1 MTARNLPVV
10 VPDAVVAPEQAARL
24 EGPPLHRRLGRIA
37 ALGAVTRWGAGERP
51 PLAVAGVPHGAVAL
65 VAWWC
70 AQELGATVLA
80 VVADPELCWGE
91 SQPWLADGDPPPLLF
106 PAPDTLPFDRV
117 PPGDEVL
124 RFRLR
129 TLLALRSPRPQV
141 VVTSLPALLRPTL
154 APAWLA
160 EHSRR
165 IERGSELELDR
176 VVAHLL
182 ALGYRREA
190 VVAAPG
196 TFARRGGILD
206 VFPLLDRRPW
216 RAEWFGERVEGLWHV
231 DPESQAS
238 AGRIEAV
245 ELSPAR
251 EIPLDPPSLARA
263 RGRLSGAPAP
273 TLRADVAERWARD
286 LAALGTGG
294 LGEGAEALAPLLLD
308 PAVTLLDHLPGT
320 AVILVDDRARLGRGA
335 RRWQD
340 EVEAI
345 RAGEVHRG
353 ELPGAIPAG
362 LAGLEDLL
370 AHLAGPSSI
379 DLRRES
385 GSTEPA
391 GAVQVVEWTP
401 HASPSFADDFQA
413 FAEHVRVETRS
424 GSAVLVVS
432 RQEDR
437 VVELAT
443 EAGLDPWAVDGLDGR
458 GTPLPDGALVVAP
471 GELRGGLGLAEAG
484 LWIHT
489 DHDLFGGGK
498 RRASILT
505 RGARRA
511 ESSLGGRVRSAS
523 SAPAA
528 ARVFQLQ
535 LRPGDLVVHR
545 DHGIARFLAMQRVA
559 EGDGD
564 HEYMQL
570 EYADGHRL
578 YVPVEHLDRVDR
590 YVGGDEAH
598 PQLSRLGTG
607 EWERTRQRVRRRVDA
622 IAKDLVELYAS
633 RLEVVGHAFA
643 EDSRWQA
650 ELEAAFPY
658 EETKDQLLV
667 LSDIKRDMES
677 PRPMD
682 RLLCGDVGFGKTEI
696 ALRAAFKA
704 AQDGFQVAVLVPTTV
719 LAQQHHMTFAERLR
733 PFPIRVEALS
743 RLRGD
748 AETGEVLRGLRSG
761 SVDIV
766 IGTHRLLQADVAFKN
781 LGLVILD
788 EEQRFGVRQKERFK
802 QLRTAVDV
810 LSLSAT
816 PIPRTLHMAL
826 SGIRD
831 LSVIRTPPEDRVPI
845 KTYVTAKAPELIQDV
860 CRRELSRGGQVY
872 YVHNR
877 VQTIAREA
885 ALLRQLLPEA
895 RIAIAHGQMPE
906 GELARVMVQFINGEV
921 DVLCCTTIVESGLDI
936 ANVNTIVIDD
946 ATRLG
951 LAQLYQ
957 LRGRVGRSGQRAYAY
972 LLYDPA
978 RALSERAD
986 KRLDVI
992 EDLQDLGAGFTLA
1005 LRDLEIRGAGNV
1017 LGEAQH
1023 GEIAAVGL
1031 ELYNH
1036 LLRQAVGEL
1045 QGQTLAES
1053 PAQVAVRLPLAAHLP
1068 ADFVDDER
1076 VRLRAYQD
1084 LAAAASEAELELAAR
1099 TLRQRFGPL
1108 PAPAANLLTTLRVRL
1123 LAAAVGASAVETEG
1137 DDVVL
1142 QFERGAGERLQAVA
1156 AQFGRQ
1162 LTAGPSRLRLHRG
1175 AAGGA
1180 WPERLLEVLREL
1192 GRLGRAGARPDG

>member
-1 MTARNLPVV
+1 MSTRRAPVLLPA
-10 VPDAVVAPEQAARL
+10 PGPAGRVAAPS
-24 EGPPLHRRLGRIA
+24 LHQRLGRVA
-37 ALGAVTRWGAGERP
+37 ALAAVGQWGGGDRRP
-51 PLAVAGVPHGAVAL
+51 LVLAGVPHGAVAL

-70 AQELGATVLA
+70 AEELGTTVLA
-80 VVADPELCWGE
+80 VVADPEAAWSEG
-91 SQPWLADGDPPPLLF
+91 QPWLAEDRPPPLLF
-106 PAPDTLPFDRV
+106 PALDTLPFDRV
-117 PPGDEVL
+117 APGDEAL

-129 TLLALRSPRPQV
+129 TLLALRTPQPRV
-141 VVTSLPALLRPTL
+141 VVSSLPALLRPTL
-154 APAWLA
+154 APAWVGERVRRLEVGAAITLEGLVA
-160 EHSRR
+160 E
-165 IERGSELELDR
+165 L
-176 VVAHLL
+176 V

-190 VVAAPG
+190 VASAPG

-206 VFPLLDRRPW
+206 VFPLLERRPW
-216 RAEWFGERVEGLWHV
+216 RAEWFGDVVEGLWHV
-231 DPESQAS
+231 DAESQGS
-238 AGRIEAV
+238 AGPVAQV
-245 ELSPAR
+245 ELTPVR
-251 EIPLDPPSLARA
+251 ELPLDPASVQRARA
-263 RGRLSGAPAP
+263 LLAMAPAP
-273 TLRADVAERWARD
+273 RLRADVADRWARD
-286 LAALGTGG
+286 LEALAAGTVGD
-294 LGEGAEALAPLLLD
+294 GAAGLAPLLLD
-308 PAVTLLDHLPGT
+308 PAVTLVDHLPDRS
-320 AVILVDDRARLGRGA
+320 VILVDDRARLGRGA
-335 RRWQD
+335 ERWEA
-340 EVEAI
+340 EVLEV
-345 RAGEVHRG
+345 RSGEVARG
-353 ELPGAIPAG
+353 ELPEAIGPG
-362 LAGLEDLL
+362 LADLASL
-370 AHLAGPSSI
+370 LDRLAGRGTI
-379 DLRRES
+379 DLRREAGS
-385 GSTEPA
+385 GSATTA
-391 GAVQVVEWTP
+391 AAVVEWAP

-413 FAEHVRVETRS
+413 FAAHVRDATRARM
-424 GSAVLVVS
+424 AVVVVS

-443 EAGLDPWAVDGLDGR
+443 EAGLDPRAVDSLDGR
-458 GTPLPDGALVVAP
+458 TTPLPDGTLLVAP

-484 LWIHT
+484 LWVHT
-489 DHDLFGGGK
+489 DTDLFGGGK
-498 RRASILT
+498 RRTSILT

-511 ESSLGGRVRSAS
+511 ESSLGGRMRTAA
-523 SAPAA
+523 SAPTA
-528 ARVFQLQ
+528 ARAFQLQ
-535 LRPGDLVVHR
+535 LQPGDLVVHR
-545 DHGIARFLAMQRVA
+545 DHGIGRFLAMQRVA
-559 EGDGD
+559 EGDGA

-570 EYADGHRL
+570 EYAEGHRL

-590 YVGGDEAH
+590 YVGGGDAH

-633 RLEVVGHAFA
+633 RLEVTGHAFA

-667 LSDIKRDMES
+667 LDDIKRDMES

-696 ALRAAFKA
+696 AVRAAFKA
-704 AQDGFQVAVLVPTTV
+704 AQEGFQVAVLVPTTV
-719 LAQQHHMTFAERLR
+719 LAQQHHLTFSERLR
-733 PFPIRVEALS
+733 AFPVRVEALS
-743 RLRGD
+743 RMRTE
-748 AETGEVLRGLRSG
+748 AEAASVLLGLRAG

-766 IGTHRLLQADVAFKN
+766 IGTHRLLQPDVAFKN
-781 LGLVILD
+781 LGLVVLD

-845 KTYVTAKAPELIQDV
+845 KTYVTAKASDLIRDV
-860 CRRELSRGGQVY
+860 CLRELSRGGQVY

-885 ALLRQLLPEA
+885 ARLRQLLPEA
-895 RIAIAHGQMPE
+895 RVAVAHGQMPE
-906 GELARVMVQFINGEV
+906 AELAKVMVQFMGGEV
-921 DVLCCTTIVESGLDI
+921 DILCCTTIVESGLDI

-957 LRGRVGRSGQRAYAY
+957 LRGRVGRGGQRAYAY

-978 RALSERAD
+978 RTLTERAD

-1045 QGQTLAES
+1045 QGQPVRES
-1053 PAQVAVRLPLAAHLP
+1053 PSQVAVRLPLAALLP
-1068 ADFVDDER
+1068 ASYVDDER
-1076 VRLRAYQD
+1076 LRLRTYQD
-1084 LAAAASEAELELAAR
+1084 LAAAATETELELAAR

-1108 PAPAANLLTTLRVRL
+1108 PPPAANLVATLRVRL
-1123 LAAAVGASAVETEG
+1123 LAAAVGVVQVETDG
-1137 DDVVL
+1137 NDVVL
-1142 QFERGAGERLQAVA
+1142 QFERGETERLQSVA

-1162 LTAGPSRLRLHRG
+1162 VSWGPTRLRLHRAVVG
-1175 AAGGA
+1175 AV
-1180 WPERLLEVLREL
+1180 WVDRLLEVLREL
-1192 GRLGRAGARPDG
+1192 GRLRRVEAGPGG

>member
-1 MTARNLPVV
+1 MPAAAIRTSR
-10 VPDAVVAPEQAARL
+10 APADGRH
-24 EGPPLHRRLGRIA
+24 PTLHQRLGRTV
-37 ALGAVTRWGAGERP
+37 ALQAVARWGGGDRG
-51 PLAVAGVPHGAVAL
+51 PLALAGVPHGAVAL

-80 VVADPELCWGE
+80 VVAEPEAVWSE
-91 SQPWLADGDPPPLLF
+91 SQPWLGEDEPPPLLF

-117 PPGDEVL
+117 APGDEVL

-129 TLLALRSPRPQV
+129 TLLALRAPRPQV
-141 VVTSLPALLRPTL
+141 VATSLPALLRPTL
-154 APAWLA
+154 AADWVRQRVRRLA
-160 EHSRR
+160 VGDVVP
-165 IERGSELELDR
+165 IDR
-176 VVAHLL
+176 LASDLI

-196 TFARRGGILD
+196 TFARRGGIVD
-206 VFPLLDRRPW
+206 AFPLLERRPW
-216 RAEWFGERVEGLWHV
+216 RAEWLGDRVEGLWHV
-231 DPESQAS
+231 DAESQAS
-238 AGRIEAV
+238 AGRVAEV
-245 ELSPAR
+245 ELTPAR
-251 EIPLDPPSLARA
+251 ELPLDPASLGRARA
-263 RGRLSGAPAP
+263 RLAAGPAP
-273 TLRADVAERWARD
+273 ELRADVADRWARD
-286 LAALGTGG
+286 LEALGA
-294 LGEGAEALAPLLLD
+294 GAVGDAADAMAALLLD
-308 PAVTLLDHLPGT
+308 PATTLLDHLPER
-320 AVILVDDRARLGRGA
+320 AVILVDDRLRLGLA
-335 RRWQD
+335 AQRWHD

-345 RAGEVHRG
+345 RAGEAQRG
-353 ELPGAIPAG
+353 ELPAAIPLG
-362 LAGLEDLL
+362 LADLPGLLGRL
-370 AHLAGPSSI
+370 GGPGTV
-379 DLRRES
+379 DLRRE
-385 GSTEPA
+385 A
-391 GAVQVVEWTP
+391 GPLDALPTAQVVEWTP
-401 HASPSFADDFQA
+401 HASPSFADDFAA
-413 FAEHVRVETRS
+413 FAAHVRTATAS
-424 GSAVLVVS
+424 GMAVVVVS

-443 EAGLDPWAVDGLDGR
+443 DAGLDPLAVDALDGQT
-458 GTPLPDGALVVAP
+458 TPVADGRLLVAP
-471 GELRGGLGLAEAG
+471 GELRAGLGLTESG
-484 LWIHT
+484 LWLHT
-489 DHDLFGGGK
+489 DADLFGGGK
-498 RRASILT
+498 RRGSILT

-511 ESSLGGRVRSAS
+511 ESSLGGRIRTAA
-523 SAPAA
+523 SAPTAHRA
-528 ARVFQLQ
+528 FQLQ
-535 LRPGDLVVHR
+535 LQPGDLVVHR

-559 EGDGD
+559 EGEGD

-578 YVPVEHLDRVDR
+578 YVPVEHLDRIDR
-590 YVGGDEAH
+590 YVGGGDAH

-607 EWERTRQRVRRRVDA
+607 EWERTRLRVRRRVDA
-622 IAKDLVELYAS
+622 IARDLVELYAS
-633 RLEVVGHAFA
+633 RLQVSGHAFA
-643 EDSRWQA
+643 ADTRWQA
-650 ELEAAFPY
+650 ELEASFPY
-658 EETKDQLLV
+658 EETRDQLLV

-704 AQDGFQVAVLVPTTV
+704 VQDGFQAAVLVPTTV
-719 LAQQHHMTFAERLR
+719 LAQQHHLTFSERLR
-733 PFPIRVEALS
+733 AFPLRVEALS
-743 RLRGD
+743 RMRSES
-748 AETGEVLRGLRSG
+748 ETHAVLLGLRSG

-845 KTYVTAKAPELIQDV
+845 KTYVTAKAPELVQDV

-885 ALLRQLLPEA
+885 ARLRQLLPEA
-895 RIAIAHGQMPE
+895 RVAVAHGQMPE
-906 GELARVMVQFINGEV
+906 GELARVMVNFMNGEV

-936 ANVNTIVIDD
+936 ANVNTIVVDD

-957 LRGRVGRSGQRAYAY
+957 LRGRVGRAGQRAYAY
-972 LLYDPA
+972 LLYDPG
-978 RALSERAD
+978 RSLSERAD
-986 KRLDVI
+986 RRLDVI

-1045 QGQTLAES
+1045 QGQPMAES
-1053 PAQVAVRLPLAAHLP
+1053 PAQVAISLPLAALLP
-1068 ADFVDDER
+1068 ASFVDDER
-1076 VRLRAYQD
+1076 LRLRAYQD
-1084 LAAAASEAELELAAR
+1084 LAAAASEAELELATR

-1108 PAPAANLLTTLRVRL
+1108 PAPAANLVATLRVRL
-1123 LAAAVGASAVETEG
+1123 LAAQAGASAVDTDG

-1142 QFERGAGERLQAVA
+1142 QFERGEAERLRRVA
-1156 AQFGRQ
+1156 GQFGRHV
-1162 LTAGPSRLRLHRG
+1162 TAGPSRLRLHRG
-1175 AAGGA
+1175 AAGTA
-1180 WPERLLEVLREL
+1180 WLDRLLEVLREL
-1192 GRLGRAGARPDG
+1192 GRLRRAEAAPGG